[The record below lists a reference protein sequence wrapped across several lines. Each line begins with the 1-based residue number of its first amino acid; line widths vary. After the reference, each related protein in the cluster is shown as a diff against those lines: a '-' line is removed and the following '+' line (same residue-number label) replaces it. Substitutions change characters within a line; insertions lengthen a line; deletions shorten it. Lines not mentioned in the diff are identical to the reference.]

1 MENLTKLEL
10 QALETITQCDF
21 YDGRDS
27 VVWDFSVYDI
37 CDIPTRSR
45 SGVYGS
51 LAKKGIIEV
60 SEKEKSTYI
69 DNNGVKQRNPHYR
82 QGEPESN
89 YGTLRITEQGYT
101 LLDNLK
107 LIDKYGEF
115 RK

>member
-27 VVWDFSVYDI
+27 IVWDFSVYDI

-60 SEKEKSTYI
+60 SERLTKFYK
-69 DNNGVKQRNPHYR
+69 DDNGVKQRNPHYC
-82 QGEPESN
+82 QGEPESI
-89 YGTLRITEQGYT
+89 YGTLKITEQGYT

-107 LIDKYGEF
+107 LIDKHGEF
-115 RK
+115 KS